1 MKSIL
6 SRSVLVSVWLL
17 VSGNASAQFTAPP
30 ASPPPVCDRE
40 KDLSP
45 NDMVGS
51 ACRSGVLAIPLA
63 ITNVA
68 LECSSNNG
76 TVACSTG
83 SEWFDG
89 AQWQAF
95 DPSRL
100 LYAWDFVV
108 DGQEYHFGP
117 THDASIWVDCGYTRH
132 GYVRVTAEGS
142 TAMVG
147 FACSAVR
154 EALESN

>member
-1 MKSIL
+1 MKFLLSSGLALSIL
-6 SRSVLVSVWLL
+6 LPCGDVC
-17 VSGNASAQFTAPP
+17 AQFTAPP
-30 ASPPPVCDRE
+30 TSPPPVCDRE
-40 KDLSP
+40 KNLPPGDP
-45 NDMVGS
+45 VGS
-51 ACRSGVLAIPLA
+51 ACKAGILVIPLA
-63 ITNVA
+63 STHVM
-68 LECSSNNG
+68 LECVPHNG
-76 TVACSTG
+76 SVACNAF

-154 EALESN
+154 EALDGY